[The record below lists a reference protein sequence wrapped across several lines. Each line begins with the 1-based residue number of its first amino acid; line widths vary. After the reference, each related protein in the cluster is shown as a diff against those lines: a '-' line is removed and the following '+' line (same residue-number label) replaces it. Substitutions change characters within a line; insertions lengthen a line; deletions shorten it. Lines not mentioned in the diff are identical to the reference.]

1 LVRFSRLP
9 DFPSSRSL
17 RPAHIVDAAR
27 ISRVLILV
35 LLLNKLL
42 PLLFLPFGIVCGLVV
57 LAIVLKQRWPGFVAL
72 AVLYLSSISFVS
84 DRLSGWMESRYPP
97 VRVADAGPADAI
109 VVLGGILGPSTP
121 EGGIPNWSDA
131 VERFE
136 AGVALIQAER
146 APRLVFTGAR
156 REWNGRPTTE
166 GEELR
171 RLAIARGVAPEK
183 ILVTRFVDNTATE
196 AAAVAELRKADGW
209 RRVILVTSSW
219 HMPRAAYQFRRAG
232 VDCQPF
238 PVDFR
243 QDRTRSVQLLD
254 FVPSAG
260 AWQGTETALREIYGY
275 AFYRLFR

>member
-1 LVRFSRLP
+1 M
-9 DFPSSRSL
+9 
-17 RPAHIVDAAR
+17 
-27 ISRVLILV
+27 
-35 LLLNKLL
+35 LLLNKIL
-42 PLLFLPFGIVCGLVV
+42 PLCFLPFGIVCGLVLLAVV
-57 LAIVLKQRWPGFVAL
+57 LRKRWPGFVAL

-84 DRLSGWMESRYPP
+84 DRLAGWMESRYPAVP
-97 VRVADAGPADAI
+97 VAEAGPADAI

-121 EGGIPNWSDA
+121 DGGVPNCSDA

-136 AGVALIQAER
+136 AGVALVQAER

-156 REWNGRPTTE
+156 REWQGRPTTE

-183 ILVTRFVDNTATE
+183 ILVTRFVDNTASE
-196 AAAVAELRKADGW
+196 AAAIAELMKADGQ

-219 HMPRAAYQFRRAG
+219 HLPRASYQFSRA
-232 VDCQPF
+232 DIEHQAF

-243 QDRTRSVQLLD
+243 QDRTRSLQLLD